1 MARSTGGREAVR
13 ATWERIME
21 LRVMETDGRYSH
33 VRLIGKMDAPGAQ
46 EIDAA
51 FASAVAGPLRPAIVD
66 MAEVPFLS
74 SMGVRTL
81 MQAIKALHP
90 SGAKLVLLNPPAAVV
105 KVLQTAGLG
114 GHVPCAATLEEA
126 RALLGGVGVP

>member
-1 MARSTGGREAVR
+1 
-13 ATWERIME
+13 ME

-81 MQAIKALHP
+81 MQAITRNPLADPGLLGVNA
-90 SGAKLVLLNPPAAVV
+90 GAGLAVV
-105 KVLQTAGLG
+105 LAVGVFGLG
-114 GHVPCAATLEEA
+114 GFNSYVWFALAGACGIALWRGRRKGQH
-126 RALLGGVGVP
+126 RA